1 MRLNKLLSV
10 TSLVLAAFYGQVAFG
25 LTVNGDIEA
34 DPSGTTYV
42 GDDGVLSS
50 PGGTTWNSIPNAVD
64 TPNLLDEFGNVTG
77 IGVTWLD
84 PNWGPATDPF
94 ATNDLQDSGSW
105 GYGFDITGL
114 QAGATY
120 DLAIYA
126 MINAGGNVTDA
137 SGSTGFNFW
146 TGGGAGG
153 GDPTYNMPG
162 DESYDY
168 ALYTGLVPFDMGGG
182 VFGIRLENFDGAV
195 SGFQLVVPQVPVPAA
210 VWLFGS
216 GLIGLIGIARRKKA

>member
-84 PNWGPATDPF
+84 PDWGPATDPF

-114 QAGATY
+114 QAGAT
-120 DLAIYA
+120 
-126 MINAGGNVTDA
+126 
-137 SGSTGFNFW
+137 
-146 TGGGAGG
+146 
-153 GDPTYNMPG
+153 
-162 DESYDY
+162 
-168 ALYTGLVPFDMGGG
+168 
-182 VFGIRLENFDGAV
+182 
-195 SGFQLVVPQVPVPAA
+195 
-210 VWLFGS
+210 
-216 GLIGLIGIARRKKA
+216 